1 MKGGNKLMDG
11 IRQLLRDETG
21 VTAIEYALIAG
32 VICTAIVGAVTSI
45 GGALNSVFTAVVNG
59 FPK

>member
-1 MKGGNKLMDG
+1 MDEV
-11 IRQLLRDETG
+11 RQLLRDEKG

-32 VICTAIVGAVTSI
+32 VICTAIVGAVASL
-45 GGALNSVFTAVVNG
+45 GGTLNGLFTTVANG